1 MSMSLSVYGIVP
13 PDDKWFAMK
22 AVYDAC
28 TDAKIEPPKEV
39 RDFFDGTKPDPKGV
53 VIDLYR
59 HACVKKYTADYQDG
73 YVVDLETLPQ
83 HIKHLRFVM
92 S

>member
-1 MSMSLSVYGIVP
+1 MTVYGIVP
-13 PDDKWFAMK
+13 PDDRWIAMK

-28 TDAKIEPPKEV
+28 ADAEICPPKEV
-39 RDFFDGTKPDPKGV
+39 REFFNHSDPDPMGV

-59 HACVKKYTADYQDG
+59 HACVKDYRSDYEDG